1 MDRHPGV
8 GVSLIDLAVRNG
20 VATVT
25 LIDEEHRNVLSRS
38 LVDELTET
46 LDAIKVDPGVRV
58 VVVTNRGRTFCAGA
72 DLTEASST
80 AGPRVDLGALFTRIQ
95 RSDKPFVG
103 RLAGHCVAGGVGLAA
118 VMDISVALDTA
129 TFGFTEV
136 RLGLAPAVIS
146 VVCLPK
152 MRRADALEF
161 FLRGN
166 RFTAIEAA
174 DMGLI
179 NAVASAEDLDA
190 TVNAIVADL
199 LLGQP
204 DALGA
209 AKRLVYDVP
218 ELDHDAA
225 FAWTTELSA
234 RLFASDPAREGMA
247 AYLEK
252 RKPSWATSTG
262 DDGT

>member
-1 MDRHPGV
+1 
-8 GVSLIDLAVRNG
+8 VSLVELAIDGA

-25 LIDEEHRNVLSRS
+25 LVDEEHRNVLSTS
-38 LVDELTET
+38 VVSELAAA
-46 LDAIKVDPGVRV
+46 LDAAEADDAVRV
-58 VVVTNRGRTFCAGA
+58 IVVTNRGRTFCAGA
-72 DLTEASST
+72 DLS
-80 AGPRVDLGALFTRIQ
+80 AGPAGPVDLGALLSRIQ
-95 RSDKPFVG
+95 RSAKPYVG

-152 MRRADALEF
+152 LRRADALEA

-166 RFTAIEAA
+166 RFSATEACA
-174 DMGLI
+174 MGLI
-179 NAVASAEDLDA
+179 NAVTAAEELDA
-190 TVNAIVADL
+190 AVDAIITDL

-204 DALGA
+204 DALRA

-218 ELDHDAA
+218 AMDRDGA
-225 FAWTTELSA
+225 FAWTTELSS
-234 RLFASDPAREGMA
+234 RLFASDAAREGMA

-252 RKPSWATSTG
+252 RPPSWAPST
-262 DDGT
+262 DDGGT

>member
-1 MDRHPGV
+1 M
-8 GVSLIDLAVRNG
+8 SLIDLSVRNG

-25 LIDEEHRNVLSRS
+25 LNDPEHRNALSRS
-38 LVDELTET
+38 LVDELHET
-46 LDAIKVDPGVRV
+46 LDALEADPGVRV

-72 DLTEASST
+72 DLTEASIFG
-80 AGPRVDLGALFTRIQ
+80 GPRVDLGALFTRIQ
-95 RSDKPFVG
+95 RSDRPFVG
-103 RLAGHCVAGGVGLAA
+103 RLDGHCVAGGVGLAA

-152 MRRADALEF
+152 MRRGDALEF
-161 FLRGN
+161 FLRAN

-174 DMGLI
+174 AMGLV
-179 NAVASAEDLDA
+179 NAVAPAADLDA
-190 TVNAIVADL
+190 VVGAIVADL
-199 LLGQP
+199 LRGQP
-204 DALGA
+204 DALAA

-218 ELDHDAA
+218 ALDHDAA

-234 RLFASDPAREGMA
+234 RLFTSDAAREGMA

-252 RKPSWATSTG
+252 RTPSWAPLP
-262 DDGT
+262 DNDGA

>member
-1 MDRHPGV
+1 M
-8 GVSLIDLAVRNG
+8 SLIDLSVRNG

-25 LIDEEHRNVLSRS
+25 LNDQEHRNALSRS
-38 LVDELTET
+38 LVDEFNET
-46 LDAIKVDPGVRV
+46 LDAVEANSDVRV

-72 DLTEASST
+72 DLTEASISG
-80 AGPRVDLGALFTRIQ
+80 GPRVDLGALFTRIQ

-103 RLAGHCVAGGVGLAA
+103 RLDGHCVAGGVGLAA

-152 MRRADALEF
+152 MRRGDALEF
-161 FLRGN
+161 FLRAN

-174 DMGLI
+174 AMGLV
-179 NAVASAEDLDA
+179 NAVAPAADLYAAVD
-190 TVNAIVADL
+190 AIVADL
-199 LLGQP
+199 LRGQP
-204 DALGA
+204 DALA
-209 AKRLVYDVP
+209 ATKRLVYDVP
-218 ELDHDAA
+218 ALDHDAA
-225 FAWTTELSA
+225 IAWTTELSA
-234 RLFASDPAREGMA
+234 QLFTSDAAREGMA

-252 RKPSWATSTG
+252 RSPSWAPLG
-262 DDGT
+262 DDDGA